1 MSLVYYIFWHS
12 VFCSLR
18 RTSKQTGIKHNARLA
33 WQRRGGHKVRFIN
46 HVPVRCILCKRR
58 PLAPSIH
65 SISKLKAPME
75 KWTKSTFYRATV
87 NEVCVQWKNGLRS
100 PRATCCPMIWHN
112 VEVTLEKLQKGSLSR
127 PGVHD
132 FEREVIQ
139 WRMDAES
146 GDDVKDGLTS
156 ERGES
161 RQTSWWG
168 WWNESGIWFQLCDDV
183 YLN

>member
-75 KWTKSTFYRATV
+75 KWTKSTFLSCHCKWSV
-87 NEVCVQWKNGLRS
+87 
-100 PRATCCPMIWHN
+100 CPM
-112 VEVTLEKLQKGSLSR
+112 EKWTKKSSSDMLPDDLAQRWGDFGETAERVAVSSR
-127 PGVHD
+127 GTRFWTWSD
-132 FEREVIQ
+132 T
-139 WRMDAES
+139 
-146 GDDVKDGLTS
+146 VKDGCW
-156 ERGES
+156 ERWW
-161 RQTSWWG
+161 RQRWLDKWTRWI
-168 WWNESGIWFQLCDDV
+168 ETD
-183 YLN
+183 